1 MVAPAHPPATPIVAN
16 GRPSPALALSDVRV
30 DVGGGPA
37 VDGLTLTST
46 GYHILVLGAP
56 RALFEAAAGL
66 RPTVRGRLLVEG
78 VPVSQAIRAGLV
90 ACAPLDPTLP
100 GGWTA
105 RQYVAWS
112 ARLAGQDRATS
123 LALAED
129 ALERLRIA
137 PLARTKLG
145 AALPH
150 VRRAVVIA
158 AALAT
163 GAATL
168 LAEDPTPGLRDEEAH
183 ALARAT
189 TSAVGERRSIVFA
202 ARVPLESP
210 LALDA
215 DEAIVITGSQVGA
228 QGAPAEIAASE
239 RTLAVRIHGDLAAFV
254 GAVEAQGGHAV
265 AASDAT
271 PPVHV
276 RVDLGPL
283 EARDLLRI
291 AAESNAIVVELRP
304 LARAFA

>member
-1 MVAPAHPPATPIVAN
+1 MVAPARPPADVARA
-16 GRPSPALALSDVRV
+16 RPSPVLALSEVRV
-30 DVGGGPA
+30 DVGGVPA
-37 VDGLTLTST
+37 IDGLTLTST
-46 GYHILVLGAP
+46 GEHILVLGAP

-66 RPTVRGRLLVEG
+66 RPTSRGRLLVEG
-78 VPVSQAIRAGLV
+78 VPMPHAIRAGLV

-100 GGWTA
+100 GSWTA

-112 ARLAGQDRATS
+112 ARLAGHGRATS
-123 LALAED
+123 LSLAGE

-137 PLARTKLG
+137 PLARTKL
-145 AALPH
+145 AAGLPH

-168 LAEDPTPGLRDEEAH
+168 LVEDPTPGLGDEDAH

-189 TSAVGERRSIVFA
+189 TSATGERHSVIFA

-228 QGAPAEIAASE
+228 QGAPAEIAARE

-254 GAVEAQGGHAV
+254 VAVEAQGGHAV
-265 AASDAT
+265 AAGDAK

-283 EARDLLRI
+283 AARDLLRI
-291 AAESNAIVVELRP
+291 AAESNAVVVELRP